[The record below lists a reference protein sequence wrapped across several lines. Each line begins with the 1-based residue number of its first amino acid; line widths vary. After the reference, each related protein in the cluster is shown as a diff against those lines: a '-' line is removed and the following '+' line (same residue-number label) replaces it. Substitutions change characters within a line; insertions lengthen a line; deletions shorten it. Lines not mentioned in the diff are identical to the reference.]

1 MGDLDRT
8 ARMLHAKREALLDQL
23 DAIDRAIAAR
33 AGAGV
38 TVANARERHTEAA
51 GAGATS
57 PVVPTR
63 VKPPRVLSD
72 EHRQALIEGGRKAR
86 HSRDAA
92 AGRAREMPDSSPGLA
107 PASKA
112 TGLPRLVKR
121 EQTLVNQARYSHAAR
136 RPGTVKR

>member
-1 MGDLDRT
+1 MVDLDRT
-8 ARMLHAKREALLDQL
+8 ARMLHAKREELLDQL
-23 DAIDRAIAAR
+23 DAIDRALATLT
-33 AGAGV
+33 GAGV

-51 GAGATS
+51 AEEATS

-92 AGRAREMPDSSPGLA
+92 AGRAREMLDPSPGLA
-107 PASKA
+107 LASKA

-121 EQTLVNQARYSHAAR
+121 EKTLVNQSIRTR
-136 RPGTVKR
+136 R